1 MPLHQKVQM
10 ILLSQSLDT
19 LNSFTYLFNMKE
31 REMNLEKER
40 EPMRVA
46 HQLVETKYDSRQ
58 DFIARAKTEV
68 KRNFEAFV
76 KNEKPDPNEY
86 KAVGLD
92 GVVFGDFPNKNHYN
106 YMVAFDFQ
114 DWDTPEQMEKD
125 LESTL
130 QNLFDMI
137 DQNRMQ
143 KGIITVQLVHYM

>member
-1 MPLHQKVQM
+1 M
-10 ILLSQSLDT
+10 ILLSQSLDYSNT
-19 LNSFTYLFNMKE
+19 FTYLLNMKE

-46 HQLVETKYDSRQ
+46 HQLVETKYKSLQ
-58 DFIARAKTEV
+58 DFINQAKFEV
-68 KRNFEAFV
+68 NRNFEAFV
-76 KNEKPDPNEY
+76 KNEKPDPKEY

-92 GVVFGDFPNKNHYN
+92 GVVFGDFPDKNHYN
-106 YMVAFDFQ
+106 YVVAFDFQ
-114 DWDTPEQMEKD
+114 DWKTPEQMEKD

-143 KGIITVQLVHYM
+143 KGIITVHLVHYM